1 MDTDP
6 QGSDPFA
13 DLVNSLGPEPEE
25 AIEEIDAAEPE
36 EDQEEAQE
44 EATEAVEASSE
55 DLEFDGKKLAIPAG
69 TPPELVAAVK
79 ALAADLKGNF
89 TRKTQEVAE
98 NRKALEQRT
107 EAIQHQEALL
117 SANFAKAV
125 EFKSVQD
132 RLSQFEQI
140 DWQTLADTDPGQAT
154 KLNLAYQGLQRE
166 AAKLYRDLQSGESQ
180 RQKLSAQQLQQT
192 LQEGQK
198 ELAKRIPKWNANV
211 AKSISD
217 TAQDY
222 GFSAEEL
229 SRVADPR
236 LVHALHDAMQWR
248 KLQADRPNALQKVA
262 QAPKVIRPGAVQ
274 PKTNNA
280 ALDRLKKSG
289 RIEDLA
295 SLL

>member
-25 AIEEIDAAEPE
+25 AIEELDAAEPE

-44 EATEAVEASSE
+44 EATEVVEASDE
-55 DLEFDGKKLAIPAG
+55 VEFDGKKLVIPKG
-69 TPPELVAAVK
+69 TPPELVEGVK
-79 ALAADLKGNF
+79 GLAADLKADY

-98 NRKALEQRT
+98 NRKALEQRS

-125 EFKSVQD
+125 EFKTVQD

-140 DWQTLADTDPGQAT
+140 DWQTLADTDPAQAT

-180 RQKLSAQQLQQT
+180 RQQLSAQQLQQT

-229 SRVADPR
+229 AKVADPR

-248 KLQADRPNALQKVA
+248 KLQADRPKALQKVA